1 MLTYETSE
9 IQKGLM
15 ATRYGQ
21 NTCDETQEIITLIQM
36 MSRNKGRKI
45 LSSLLQGANS
55 TRKDQKF
62 RDQKLNVVSNAKS
75 NSKTFW
81 KCIESK
87 TSLRPMVTY

>member
-21 NTCDETQEIITLIQM
+21 NTCDETQEIISLIQM

-45 LSSLLQGANS
+45 LSSLL
-55 TRKDQKF
+55 
-62 RDQKLNVVSNAKS
+62 
-75 NSKTFW
+75 
-81 KCIESK
+81 
-87 TSLRPMVTY
+87 